1 MLQKLFSV
9 STYGAKM
16 DFMLLLIRS
25 FFGYAFIMHGYGKI
39 LSPFSWMGEES
50 SVPSFL
56 QALAAI
62 SEFGGGIAIILGL
75 LSRLSSFGIVCTM
88 AVAIYSSKFI
98 FGLELIGKK
107 GGPSYELAS
116 VYFLLSLLFLVTG
129 PGKYSLDKMF
139 FSRK

>member
-16 DFMLLLIRS
+16 DFMLLLIRL

-39 LSPFSWMGEES
+39 LSPFSWMGEDS
-50 SVPSFL
+50 SVPGVL

-75 LSRLSSFGIVCTM
+75 FSRLSSIGIACTM

-107 GGPSYELAS
+107 GGPSYELAAI
-116 VYFLLSLLFLVTG
+116 YFLLSLLFLVAG
-129 PGKYSLDKMF
+129 PGKLSLDKLF
-139 FSRK
+139 FSKK